1 MRISES
7 FDYLGWLY
15 QYRCCLLDTVV
26 PSALTK
32 NEMKMMFDQE
42 EVLMGVFLDLIL
54 VARNREEIQHEEEAK
69 KK

>member
-1 MRISES
+1 
-7 FDYLGWLY
+7 
-15 QYRCCLLDTVV
+15 LDTVV